1 VQVLLDAGAVVVGAM
16 STDTGGRAAPDDY
29 LPASPPGAHDKAVE
43 LEQLELPVLGAMI
56 YETFLLKWRP
66 HLLWRRI

>member
-1 VQVLLDAGAVVVGAM
+1 MPARSSSARCLLIPADVLLLIA
-16 STDTGGRAAPDDY
+16 
-29 LPASPPGAHDKAVE
+29 LPASPPRVQDKAVE